1 MPVPGTIWKKIMNSA
16 RVRAHRAIEI
26 ILYCAVATFLACAPS
41 SAHFAQGTKV
51 RTILVAEDKGGLV
64 AYVRV
69 PAPLVFSDLVG
80 RAQVDQV
87 PLTSPFLR
95 VETTGSGV
103 RYRLDMQAVSRD
115 RAGFENRL
123 QAALLFSQAGLD
135 LKTSVTGFTVHAR
148 RPARVLDSV
157 ETARSALAEDSTAL
171 DPVFGSAII
180 DYAVRIEIPDPASD
194 IEVRSGYAPLVPGP
208 GVEIENHLVDTRVLP
223 PLSLTAPG
231 QLETPAVLDGSRLS
245 TFLHFIHQGMLHIL
259 EGLDHVLLVIALALG
274 VGATRKLIYLVTAF
288 TLGHSVTLI
297 ATFLG
302 ATPSWPWF
310 IPGVEAAIAASVLYA
325 AVAAMIRKSGSVAV
339 FAGIGLLHGLGFSFV
354 LGDILGRDAPDLVP
368 ALLAFNIGIE
378 VGQLLILAVT
388 LSIVFC
394 LENLATPALRPAR
407 FGTLAAIAILSSW
420 WVAERLGG
428 VVSAV

>member
-1 MPVPGTIWKKIMNSA
+1 MILACV
-16 RVRAHRAIEI
+16 RVQRAIEI
-26 ILYCAVATFLACAPS
+26 ILFCAAAVLLACVPS

-51 RTILVAEDKGGLV
+51 RTILVAEDGGGLV

-95 VETTGSGV
+95 KETTGTGV
-103 RYRLDMQAVSRD
+103 RYRIDMEAVSRD
-115 RAGFENRL
+115 RAGFEDRL
-123 QAALLFSQAGLD
+123 QAALIFAQAGLD
-135 LKTSVTGFTVHAR
+135 LPASLTGFTVHAR
-148 RPARVLDSV
+148 RPVQVLDGL
-157 ETARSALAEDSTAL
+157 EAAQAALAEVSTAL
-171 DPVFGSAII
+171 DPVFGAAVI
-180 DYAVRIEIPDPASD
+180 DYAIRINSPDPASD
-194 IEVRSGYAPLVPGP
+194 IEIRSGYAPLLPGP
-208 GVEIENHLVDTRVLP
+208 GVEIENHLVDARVQP
-223 PLSLTAPG
+223 PLSSTAPG
-231 QLETPAVLDGSRLS
+231 QLETPAILDGSRLS
-245 TFLHFIHQGMLHIL
+245 TFLHFVYQGMLHIL

-274 VGATRKLIYLVTAF
+274 VGATRKLIFLVTAF

-302 ATPSWPWF
+302 ATPTWPWF
-310 IPGVEAAIAASVLYA
+310 IPAVEAAIAASVLYA
-325 AVAAMIRKSGSVAV
+325 AVAAMVRKSGSVLV

-354 LGDILGRDAPDLVP
+354 LGDILGRDAPDLLP

-388 LSIVFC
+388 LTIVFC
-394 LENLATPALRPAR
+394 LEKLATPALRPAR
-407 FGTLAAIAILSSW
+407 LGTLAAIAILSSW